1 MSIGDELRPV
11 VVFRLVAAAMALR
24 TPYSTPT
31 PPNTIAHIAQ
41 RPRHGGDAQPP
52 PPPPPPPHSPFS
64 HTRRD
69 PQPTRWAGQA
79 GAAAAAAAVN

>member
-52 PPPPPPPHSPFS
+52 PPPPPHSPFS

-69 PQPTRWAGQA
+69 PQPTRCAGQA
-79 GAAAAAAAVN
+79 GAAAAAAAAVN